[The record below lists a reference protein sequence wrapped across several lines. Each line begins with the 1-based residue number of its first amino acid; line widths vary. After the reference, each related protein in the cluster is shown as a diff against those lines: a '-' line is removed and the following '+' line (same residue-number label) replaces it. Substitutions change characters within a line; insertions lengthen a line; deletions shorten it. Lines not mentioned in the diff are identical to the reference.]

1 GPRNVAE
8 VSVRGLRPRLA
19 PQGGP
24 MRRFVPLVASALVA
38 LALLIAACTPPPPPP
53 PADPLDARDDGGASA
68 TVDLAP
74 GEWADFELVLDAV
87 RHFDLVYAELDTTQP
102 AVVELRGGNYWTA
115 IASSDTPDFFVRGTI
130 AGVPQPRPA
139 AARLDPNAIG
149 YDLVC
154 RGPCVIFRPTSQ
166 RFFLRVVN

>member
-1 GPRNVAE
+1 MTRKPGRTAHVDAPTVPPAPRPGRRVAA
-8 VSVRGLRPRLA
+8 RLA
-19 PQGGP
+19 G
-24 MRRFVPLVASALVA
+24 AAAL

-149 YDLVC
+149 
-154 RGPCVIFRPTSQ
+154 
-166 RFFLRVVN
+166 